1 MGKYVINSDLAND
14 KEVPYMTIAS
24 RLRPAKTNYYL
35 RTFLWAFGLA
45 FAFFLPWIIWNAGYF
60 FFYGDYNVQQIPFYQ
75 MIHDTIRNGNIGWS
89 YTTDLGANIIGS
101 YSFYM
106 FGSPFFWLTLL
117 FPSEAVPYLMAPLLM
132 LKFALAALGAYTFL
146 RRYVSNQHYAVL
158 GAIAYAFSGFG
169 IYNVF
174 FNHFHEAM
182 VAFPFLLAAVDA
194 FIYERRKGVV
204 AYAVFAAVFM
214 NYYFFAGQAVFV
226 FLYWV
231 VRMMTGS
238 YRMSIKEFLRFAIEV
253 LLGFFAA
260 AVIVFP
266 SVLAVLQNSRV
277 SNTFSGWSG
286 LVYTSEQRYIHIFTS
301 FFFPPDMPAYAN
313 FTPDSN
319 AKWASVAAWLPMY
332 SMVGVFAFYQNKTHK
347 WLRVLIPLLFVMA
360 FVPLFN
366 SVFQLLNSAYYARWF
381 YMFTLM
387 LVLATVISLD
397 RQKTDFKP
405 GLKLTFMITL
415 IAAALIGFM
424 PVSSTG
430 TNGETTTSYG
440 LEKYDD
446 RYWLWVAIAMASL
459 VVLMVVLNF
468 RRNQKLFVRLSAVGM
483 SIVIIGYSV
492 VLLGTGVLNA
502 TYDKD
507 YIIKNALGNKGAF
520 SDLKD
525 LSNVRSDFY
534 NEMDNMGM
542 YWQIPTIQA
551 FQSIVP
557 GSVMD
562 FYKSVGVE
570 RSVGSRPKTDVYAI
584 RSFLSCKY
592 LFDVVSDSKSF
603 ATNETYNLMP
613 GWKLLEEK
621 HGYEVYE
628 NEYYIPYGF
637 TYDTYVTTE
646 EYEKT
651 EEANRSKL
659 MLKSIVLTEEQ
670 AKKYKDIL
678 KHDESLES
686 YAYSQSEYYEDCN
699 DRKKLT
705 CSSVKFQNS
714 EFTAQIKTGDSGE
727 LVFFSIPYEPGWQA
741 SVNGQPAEIEK
752 VNVGFMAVRVP
763 ANSNA
768 TIRFT
773 YRTPGLMVGLI
784 VSGVSIVLFVVY
796 MLLWKVKR
804 KHGEDGEW
812 LLIDD
817 LAPVPPKKPAPAVLD
832 ISDTMAP
839 SDGGVLPD
847 TEEMSIGTDGTLPEE
862 DVPLVDDA
870 VSDSE
875 DISADAEGVPEERDE
890 PDESDE
896 GSLTSLEGAEVHT
909 EAPLD
914 DADAV
919 GEDVSANINNSLS
932 DTEVLPTDD
941 VSHEPHTS
949 SSGDVSADSAEP
961 SEDTPSVDL
970 AKDKKPYRPKYMRNH
985 RTKL

>member
-1 MGKYVINSDLAND
+1 MN
-14 KEVPYMTIAS
+14 IAS
-24 RLRPAKTNYYL
+24 RLRHGKKNYYL
-35 RTFLWAFGLA
+35 CTFLWAFGLA

-75 MIHDTIRNGNIGWS
+75 MIHDSIHNGNIGWS

-117 FPSEAVPYLMAPLLM
+117 FPSQAVPYLMAPLLM

-146 RRYVSNQHYAVL
+146 RRYVKNQHYAVF
-158 GAIAYAFSGFG
+158 GAMVYAFSGFG

-204 AYAVFAAVFM
+204 AYAVFAAAFM

-226 FLYWV
+226 FLYWL

-238 YRMSIKEFLRFAIEV
+238 FRMSIKEFVRFAVEV
-253 LLGFFAA
+253 LLGFFAT
-260 AVIVFP
+260 AVIIFP

-277 SNTFSGWSG
+277 SNSFSGWGG
-286 LVYTSEQRYIHIFTS
+286 LVYSSEQRYIHILVS

-319 AKWASVAAWLPMY
+319 AKWASVAAWLPLY
-332 SMVGVFAFYQNKTHK
+332 SMVGVFAFYHLKTHK
-347 WLRVLIPLLFVMA
+347 WLRVFIPILFVMA
-360 FVPLFN
+360 YVPIFN
-366 SVFQLLNSAYYARWF
+366 GFFQLLNSTYYARWF

-387 LVLATVISLD
+387 LALATAISLD
-397 RQKTDFKP
+397 RKTTDFKP
-405 GLKLTFMITL
+405 ALKLTFMVTL

-424 PVSSTG
+424 PVTSTN
-430 TNGETTTSYG
+430 TKGETTTSYG

-446 RYWLWVAIAMASL
+446 RYWIWVALAVVSL
-459 VVLMVVLNF
+459 TILMIVLNF
-468 RRNQKLFVRLSAVGM
+468 RKKEKLFVRLSAVSM
-483 SIVIIGYSV
+483 SVIIVGYAI

-502 TYDKD
+502 SYDKD

-562 FYKSVGVE
+562 YYKSVGVE
-570 RSVGSRPKTDVYAI
+570 RTVGSRPKTDVYAI

-592 LFDVVSDSKSF
+592 LFDVVADSKTF
-603 ATNETYNLMP
+603 ATNDTYNLMP

-621 HGYEVYE
+621 NGYEVFE

-646 EYEKT
+646 EYEKAD
-651 EEANRSKL
+651 EDKRSKL
-659 MLKSIVLTEEQ
+659 MLKSMVLTEEQ
-670 AKKYKDIL
+670 AEKYKDCL
-678 KHDESLES
+678 QHDEALED
-686 YAYSQSEYYEDCN
+686 YAYSQTEYFEDCN
-699 DRKKLT
+699 NRKKLV
-705 CSSVKFQNS
+705 CSSVKFDNS
-714 EFTAQIKTGDSGE
+714 EFTAQIHTGNSAE

-741 SVNGQPAEIEK
+741 TVNGEPAEIEK
-752 VNVGFMAVRVP
+752 VNVGFMAVKVP
-763 ANSNA
+763 GNTNA
-768 TIRFT
+768 KIHFT
-773 YRTPGLMVGLI
+773 YHTPGLMAGLA
-784 VSGVSIVLFVVY
+784 VSGVSVVLFVLY

-804 KHGEDGEW
+804 KQSEDGSL

-817 LAPVPPKKPAPAVLD
+817 MAPTPPAPMKPFASPVDVPVDGDTSD
-832 ISDTMAP
+832 IGETPVGGDTFDTEGTPVGDDTSDTEGTPVDGDTSDTEGTPVDDVP
-839 SDGGVLPD
+839 SDGG
-847 TEEMSIGTDGTLPEE
+847 E
-862 DVPLVDDA
+862 VPA
-870 VSDSE
+870 EASETPQQDS
-875 DISADAEGVPEERDE
+875 GV
-890 PDESDE
+890 
-896 GSLTSLEGAEVHT
+896 V
-909 EAPLD
+909 
-914 DADAV
+914 
-919 GEDVSANINNSLS
+919 SLS
-932 DTEVLPTDD
+932 K
-941 VSHEPHTS
+941 
-949 SSGDVSADSAEP
+949 G
-961 SEDTPSVDL
+961 
-970 AKDKKPYRPKYMRNH
+970 KQPYQPKYMRNN